1 MNPVLIVGAGPVGMT
16 MASELAR
23 YGVAVRIIDKAAQRT
38 DKSKALVLWSRTL
51 ELLDRG
57 GVSAP
62 FVDAGFKAEAVNF
75 IAGDKAIG
83 RVSME
88 SVQSPYPYGLMLPQ
102 SETER
107 LLEERL
113 RGLGISVERQVELTT
128 FTSGDH
134 GVEARLRH
142 ADGHEETVSADW
154 LVGCDGAHSAVRHC
168 LGATFS
174 GETLNSDWMLAD
186 VHMRGYP
193 CPDSEASVYWHRD
206 GVFVIFPISPGRY
219 RVLADLPASGEEHP
233 DRKSV
238 V

>member
-1 MNPVLIVGAGPVGMT
+1 MKPVLIVGAGPVGMT

-57 GVSAP
+57 GGSAP

-134 GVEARLRH
+134 GVEARLQH

-154 LVGCDGAHSAVRHC
+154 LVEIGRAHV
-168 LGATFS
+168 
-174 GETLNSDWMLAD
+174 
-186 VHMRGYP
+186 
-193 CPDSEASVYWHRD
+193 
-206 GVFVIFPISPGRY
+206 
-219 RVLADLPASGEEHP
+219 
-233 DRKSV
+233 
-238 V
+238 